1 MAGSVSQ
8 LDVVDRRRGAS
19 GRMIGCRW
27 IYGRLGGDREGTMAF
42 LDCVYEDEDGDE
54 DVVDG
59 KDVVIIYV
67 LKDSS
72 FEKMFI

>member
-1 MAGSVSQ
+1 
-8 LDVVDRRRGAS
+8 
-19 GRMIGCRW
+19 
-27 IYGRLGGDREGTMAF
+27 MAF